1 MAMPEQGMLVGIW
14 LPMAMPGICAAW
26 AWLPME
32 AGLGMVGI
40 GIGMGI
46 WLPMAM
52 PGLRA
57 ELGMVG
63 IGARGTGMGM
73 LLPMAMP
80 AICAA

>member
-1 MAMPEQGMLVGIW
+1 MAMPVMGKQGMLVGIW

-32 AGLGMVGI
+32 AGLGMVGT

-52 PGLRA
+52 PGLGA
-57 ELGMVG
+57 ELGMV
-63 IGARGTGMGM
+63 GTGMGM